1 MISFFL
7 LLKSAI
13 VNIVKMC
20 VLFVLIFPPVE
31 GGFIHCQQ
39 LLPVCHTA
47 SLTMLFINR
56 VKCRELKVNLSVK
69 GSLYQYNSLRF
80 WWRIFCL
87 SIQGAC
93 LALAKISSCLQL

>member
-1 MISFFL
+1 VIIIFL

-31 GGFIHCQQ
+31 GGLFIVSSC
-39 LLPVCHTA
+39 CHTA
-47 SLTMLFINR
+47 SLTLLFINR
-56 VKCRELKVNLSVK
+56 VKCCELKVNLSVK
-69 GSLYQYNSLRF
+69 GSLYQYNILRF